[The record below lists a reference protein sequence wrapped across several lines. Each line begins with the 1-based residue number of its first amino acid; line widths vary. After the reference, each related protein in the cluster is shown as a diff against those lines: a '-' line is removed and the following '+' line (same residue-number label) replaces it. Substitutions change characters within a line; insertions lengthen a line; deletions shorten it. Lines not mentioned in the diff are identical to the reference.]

1 MYPLIRIKK
10 IALAAMLAAL
20 VLASSHTTLHAQ
32 PARASAGLPS
42 LGDNAELSAAAER
55 QMGDRIATSIYR
67 DPDYLDDP
75 VLWDYVQGIWQPL
88 MAAARARGEVTG
100 EVDERFAWHVFLM
113 RDRSI
118 NAFALPG
125 GYLGVHTGLISAVSN
140 RDELAAVLAH
150 ELSHV
155 TQRHISRLVSQ
166 QTNQAPWMVGA
177 MILGMLAASKNP
189 QAANAIMAGGQAMA
203 IQNQLNFSRD
213 MEREADRIGFG
224 VMTDAGFD
232 GRGTTGMFEKLQ
244 QAARLNDGG
253 GFAYL
258 RTHPMNTERIGDAQ
272 ARLQLLTN
280 TAAKPDAQ
288 TIAAARQQAL
298 VHAMMAARARVLSE
312 PGADVMR
319 SLAEQA
325 LRVAPKAGQAA
336 GASNVDPRDVGAL
349 YGGALVAMKARDH
362 TTAAGYA
369 AKLDLLLA
377 SDTAD
382 SPARQGSALLQLE
395 LALARGVVAADAA
408 GIDINTTNLRAAL
421 FMQSRVL
428 LASNRAPEVS
438 ARLSSWVAE
447 RPQDAGAWQLLAQAY
462 GNQNL
467 NARAIRS
474 DAEAQVARYDYAAA
488 LDRLRAAQ
496 AMLRS
501 NPASGDFMDA
511 SIIDTRARQVELLVR
526 EQALQDK
533 LDRKLQHGVNQ

>member
-1 MYPLIRIKK
+1 MYPLIRIKN
-10 IALAAMLAAL
+10 IALAAMLATL
-20 VLASSHTTLHAQ
+20 VLTSSHTTLHAQ

-113 RDRSI
+113 RDRSV

-362 TTAAGYA
+362 TTAAGYV
-369 AKLDLLLA
+369 AKLGLLLA

-382 SPARQGSALLQLE
+382 SPARQSSALLQLE

-408 GIDINTTNLRAAL
+408 GIDINTTSLRAAL

-428 LASNRAPEVS
+428 MASNRAPEVS

-467 NARAIRS
+467 SARAIRS

>member
-1 MYPLIRIKK
+1 MYPLTRIKT
-10 IALAAMLAAL
+10 IAVTVILALT
-20 VLASSHTTLHAQ
+20 SSHIALHAQ
-32 PARASAGLPS
+32 PARPTAGLPS

-55 QMGDRIATSIYR
+55 QMGDRVASSIYR

-100 EVDERFAWHVFLM
+100 EVQERFAWHVFLM

-224 VMTDAGFD
+224 VMVDAGFD
-232 GRGTTGMFEKLQ
+232 GRGATGMFEKLQ

-280 TAAKPDAQ
+280 TAAKADAP
-288 TIAAARQQAL
+288 TLAVSRQQTL
-298 VHAMMAARARVLSE
+298 VHAMMVARARVLSE

-319 SLAEQA
+319 SLAVQA
-325 LRVAPKAGQAA
+325 LRVVPKAGQQAP
-336 GASNVDPRDVGAL
+336 ASDAGAL
-349 YGGALVAMKARDH
+349 YGGALAAMKARDFS
-362 TTAAGYA
+362 TASSHA
-369 AKLDLLLA
+369 AKLGLA
-377 SDTAD
+377 LAGDAAD
-382 SPARQGSALLQLE
+382 SPARQTAALLQLE
-395 LALARGVVAADAA
+395 VALARGVVAADAA
-408 GIDINTTNLRAAL
+408 AIDINATSSRAAL

-428 LASNRAPEVS
+428 LAAGRAPEVS
-438 ARLSSWVAE
+438 ASLSSWVAE
-447 RPQDAGAWQLLAQAY
+447 RPLDAGAWQLLALAY
-462 GNQNL
+462 SSQNL
-467 NARAIRS
+467 GARAIRS
-474 DAEAQVARYDYAAA
+474 EAEAQVARYDYPAA

-511 SIIDTRARQVELLVR
+511 SIIDTRARRVELLVR

-533 LDRKLQHGVNQ
+533 LDRKLQQ

>member
-1 MYPLIRIKK
+1 MYPLIRIKN
-10 IALAAMLAAL
+10 IALAAMLATL

-280 TAAKPDAQ
+280 TATKPDAQ

-369 AKLDLLLA
+369 AKLGLLLA

-382 SPARQGSALLQLE
+382 SPARQSSALLQLE

-408 GIDINTTNLRAAL
+408 GIDINTTSLRAAL

-467 NARAIRS
+467 SARAIRS

-511 SIIDTRARQVELLVR
+511 SIIDTRARRVELLVR